1 MTVAIETVRKTLL
14 SKGDPLT
21 DTRETW
27 LVTTNWTKANSD
39 DNVAVI
45 TGLSEIYSYTAI
57 GNIAAKPYNATVSGG
72 TVTFIDGGSS
82 SNTIGSCQITGRK

>member
-1 MTVAIETVRKTLL
+1 MAIVIETLRKTLL
-14 SKGDPLT
+14 SKGDPNT

-27 LVTTNWTKANSD
+27 LVTANWTKANSD

-45 TGLSEIYSYTAI
+45 TGLAEIYSYTAI

-72 TVTFIDGGSS
+72 TVTFIDGGAT
-82 SNTIGSCQITGRK
+82 SNTLGSCQITGRK